1 MVEPDPEL
9 IVGQLL
15 QVGRAGHG
23 GGGGSGNL
31 VGGWPA
37 LP

>member
-15 QVGRAGHG
+15 QGGRAGHG
-23 GGGGSGNL
+23 GGG
-31 VGGWPA
+31 VR
-37 LP
+37 